1 MTKTASPGMKRSTVR
16 DVAREAGVDPSI
28 VSRVLN
34 GESRRVREDTRE
46 RIYAAA
52 EKLDYRPNALA
63 RGLSMGRTL
72 TLGVLA
78 PSLTN
83 PGYTEL
89 LSGIERGAAK
99 HDYVLL
105 HASTHNDDAA
115 MLKQIARF
123 EGRVDGVIMA
133 SARRGSKAMLALQA
147 SRIPFILINRA
158 GGEEH
163 VSVVGDD
170 AEGARLATAH
180 LISLG
185 HQRIGYVNGPHDL
198 DTLVRR
204 FAGYEKAMR
213 LARLEVKSEWIVE
226 TGVTEQDGGEA
237 TRQLL
242 ALEDDLRPTAIFY
255 STVSL
260 ALGGAEA
267 ARELRFSI
275 PDELSVVSF
284 DDSPLLRHLVV
295 PFTAVRMPDN
305 DMGLRAVDLLH
316 DLIEGRTVPL
326 HSQIAKA
333 PELIVRQST
342 REPGRRARP

>member
-1 MTKTASPGMKRSTVR
+1 MTKTDTSTARRSTVR

-34 GESRRVREDTRE
+34 GEPRRVREETRD

-52 EKLDYRPNALA
+52 EKLEYRPNALA

-83 PGYTEL
+83 PGYTEML
-89 LSGIERGAAK
+89 AGIERGAAK
-99 HDYVLL
+99 YDYVLL
-105 HASTHNDDAA
+105 HASTHDDDAA

-123 EGRVDGVIMA
+123 EGRVDGIITA
-133 SARRGSKAMLALQA
+133 SARRGSQAMLALEA
-147 SRIPFILINRA
+147 SRIPFLLVNRA
-158 GGEEH
+158 GSDEH

-185 HQRIGYVNGPHDL
+185 HRRIGYVNGPHDL

-204 FAGYEKAMR
+204 LAGYHEAMR
-213 LARLEVKSEWIVE
+213 LARLAIDPQWTVE
-226 TGVTEQDGGEA
+226 TGVTEQDGGAA

-242 ALEDDLRPTAIFY
+242 ALDDEKRPTAIFY

-267 ARELRFSI
+267 ARELRFSV
-275 PDELSVVSF
+275 PDQLSIVSF

-305 DMGLRAVDLLH
+305 EMGLHAVDLLH
-316 DLIEGRTVPL
+316 DVIEGRVVPRHTL
-326 HSQIAKA
+326 IAKP
-333 PELIVRQST
+333 PELVVRQST
-342 REPGRRARP
+342 RSPRD

>member
-1 MTKTASPGMKRSTVR
+1 MNKQDGAAGRRPTVR

-34 GESRRVREDTRE
+34 GESRRVRADTRD

-52 EKLDYRPNALA
+52 EKLEYRPNALA
-63 RGLSMGRTL
+63 RGLSLGRTL

-83 PGYTEL
+83 PGYTEM

-99 HDYVLL
+99 YDYVLL
-105 HASTHNDDAA
+105 HASTHDDDAA

-123 EGRVDGVIMA
+123 EGRVDGIIMA
-133 SARRGSKAMLALQA
+133 SARQGSKAMLALDA
-147 SRIPFILINRA
+147 SRIPFILVNRA

-185 HQRIGYVNGPHDL
+185 HARIGYVNGPHEL

-204 FAGYEKAMR
+204 LSGYRQAMH
-213 LARLEVKSEWIVE
+213 LARLDIDPNWIVE
-226 TGVTEQDGGEA
+226 TGVTEQDGGAA

-242 ALEDDLRPTAIFY
+242 ALDDGQRPTAIFY
-255 STVSL
+255 ATVSL

-275 PDELSVVSF
+275 PEDLSVVSF
-284 DDSPLLRHLVV
+284 DDTPLLRHLVV

-316 DLIEGRTVPL
+316 ELIEGRAVP
-326 HSQIAKA
+326 HRTRIART

-342 REPGRRARP
+342 RAPRV

>member
-1 MTKTASPGMKRSTVR
+1 MNNSAVASGKRSTVR

-34 GESRRVREDTRE
+34 GESRRVRDETRD

-52 EKLDYRPNALA
+52 KKLDYRPNVLA

-83 PGYTEL
+83 PGYTEM

-99 HDYVLL
+99 YDYVLL
-105 HASTHNDDAA
+105 HASTHDDDTA

-123 EGRVDGVIMA
+123 EGRVDGVIMG

-147 SRIPFILINRA
+147 SRVPFILVNRA
-158 GGEEH
+158 GGDED

-204 FAGYEKAMR
+204 YSGYAEAMR
-213 LARLEVKSEWIVE
+213 LARLEVRPEWVVE
-226 TGVTEQDGGEA
+226 TGVTEQDGGA
-237 TRQLL
+237 MTRQLL
-242 ALEDDLRPTAIFY
+242 ALPEGSRPTAIFY
-255 STVSL
+255 ATVSL

-275 PDELSVVSF
+275 PEDLSVVSF

-305 DMGLRAVDLLH
+305 DMGLRAVELLH
-316 DLIEGRTVPL
+316 DVIEGRTVPL
-326 HSQIAKA
+326 HTRIPKP

-342 REPGRRARP
+342 RKPGQSI